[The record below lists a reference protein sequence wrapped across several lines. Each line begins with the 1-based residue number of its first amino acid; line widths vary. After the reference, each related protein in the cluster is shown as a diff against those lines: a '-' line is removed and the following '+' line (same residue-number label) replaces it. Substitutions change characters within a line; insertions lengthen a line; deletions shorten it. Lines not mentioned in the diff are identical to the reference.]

1 MKTSFK
7 RVATLAPITIT
18 AVASLVVPLWL
29 LGVRPPTLS
38 PGSAHAAPDSTLTVV
53 RAPAPPPARHP
64 AVQHPKASV
73 ASARRT
79 AFVAAVHTRPQ
90 LRPRRR
96 PPATHVAPVLVR
108 HVVRTPPHTPV
119 VTTVRKPRPS
129 RCA

>member
-29 LGVRPPTLS
+29 LGVRPPTPS

-53 RAPAPPPARHP
+53 RAPAPPLSRRP
-64 AVQHPKASV
+64 AVQHPKRFV
-73 ASARRT
+73 ASAERT

-96 PPATHVAPVLVR
+96 ATLQSS
-108 HVVRTPPHTPV
+108 TP
-119 VTTVRKPRPS
+119 KRPS
-129 RCA
+129 RARGALPSSRPSTRARSPAA

>member
-1 MKTSFK
+1 MKTSFE

-18 AVASLVVPLWL
+18 AVASLVVPFSL
-29 LGVRPPTLS
+29 LGVRPATPS

-64 AVQHPKASV
+64 AVQHPKAFV

-90 LRPRRR
+90 TRPLRRAPS
-96 PPATHVAPVLVR
+96 THAAPVLVR
-108 HVVRTPPHTPV
+108 H
-119 VTTVRKPRPS
+119 
-129 RCA
+129 

>member
-53 RAPAPPPARHP
+53 RAPAPPAARQP

-90 LRPRRR
+90 PRPRT
-96 PPATHVAPVLVR
+96 PVTHVAPVLVR

-119 VTTVRKPRPS
+119 VATVRKPRP
-129 RCA
+129 